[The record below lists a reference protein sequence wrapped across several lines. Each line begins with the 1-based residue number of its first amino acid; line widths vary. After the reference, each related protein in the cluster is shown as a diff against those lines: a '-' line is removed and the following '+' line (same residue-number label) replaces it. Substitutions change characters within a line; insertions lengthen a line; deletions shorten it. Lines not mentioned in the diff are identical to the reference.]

1 MEVFEILIEKQTDPV
16 MYLLTDSRGN
26 LMVEG
31 FYEQELH
38 FAIHSDVQGIKSKCE
53 DYHSVIPHLL
63 IGRDL

>member
-1 MEVFEILIEKQTDPV
+1 MEVFEILIAKQTDPV

-38 FAIHSDVQGIKSKCE
+38 FAIHSDVQG
-53 DYHSVIPHLL
+53 V
-63 IGRDL
+63 